1 MIQLENTRR
10 NRNFLRLAAL
20 ASVVFLVT
28 MFGGSGSSDKPA
40 DFPHSSAA
48 AHAKQPGELQ
58 YKATQTQTRSAG
70 GQNSQLSLMIF
81 RSN

>member
-1 MIQLENTRR
+1 MFQLDNTRK

-20 ASVVFLVT
+20 AAVVLLVT
-28 MFGGSGSSDKPA
+28 MFGGPGSTDQAA

-48 AHAKQPGELQ
+48 ANLKQPAEFQ
-58 YKATQTQTRSAG
+58 HKATQSRSAG
-70 GQNSQLSLMIF
+70 GRNGQLRIF